1 MTDAFVLT
9 PFFLERQRLRLL
21 RIAQPGWHINQP
33 RVAGK
38 DQLRRMAAIH
48 ASLAAFV
55 AETARKGERPV
66 SIAGDCCAAIPVLA
80 GLTRAGL
87 APVLVWLDAHGDF
100 NTPETT
106 PSGFIGGMPLA
117 MIAGRGDLALV
128 EAAGLTPHA
137 EADIVLCD
145 ARDLDPGERAAL
157 QGSAVTHVRD
167 VHRLLEVV
175 PANRPVYVHFDPDII
190 DAADAPAQLYP
201 VDGGPRLAEVCDV
214 LAALRAERDIVAVS
228 LTAWDLAADRRRVT
242 EKAVLAALQALV
254 GNGKR

>member
-1 MTDAFVLT
+1 MPTQTGHLVLADISGYT
-9 PFFLERQRLRLL
+9 
-21 RIAQPGWHINQP
+21 
-33 RVAGK
+33 
-38 DQLRRMAAIH
+38 
-48 ASLAAFV
+48 AFV
-55 AETARKGERPV
+55 AETARRGERPV

-80 GLTRAGL
+80 GLKRAGL

-117 MIAGRGDLALV
+117 MIAGRGDLTLAL
-128 EAAGLTPHA
+128 AAGLAPYA
-137 EADIVLCD
+137 EADIILCD

-157 QGSAVTHVRD
+157 QGSAVTHVRG
-167 VHRLLEVV
+167 VSRLLEVV

-201 VDGGPRLAEVCDV
+201 VGGGPRLAEVCEV
-214 LAALRAERDIVAVS
+214 LAELGKSRDVRAVS

-242 EKAVLAALQALV
+242 EKAVLAALQALL
-254 GNGKR
+254 GNGKS